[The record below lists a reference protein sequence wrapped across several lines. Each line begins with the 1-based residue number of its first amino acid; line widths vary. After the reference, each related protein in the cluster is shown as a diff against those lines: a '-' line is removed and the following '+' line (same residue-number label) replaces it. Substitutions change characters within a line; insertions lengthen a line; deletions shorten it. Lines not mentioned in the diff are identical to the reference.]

1 MLSKTSHELFRAPDT
16 IVPVTYVG
24 KSVSKEGRALGM
36 MPHCHPYA
44 VEICYVTRGHL
55 DWWTDSIS
63 FRLDPQ
69 DLLVV
74 LSGHPHGAVD
84 SAVQPCEY
92 YWVHLGVKHLRPE
105 LIAAIERPS
114 FSGVHRN
121 QPQLGELIV
130 RIMNEHRS
138 RDEFSDDS
146 VKALSELLLVGLL
159 RDYPLPNQ
167 KVPSELVRH
176 AQEILQRTAVE
187 DISIETVAS
196 QLQVS
201 SVWLSKKF
209 RQEIGESP
217 AKWARSQRVSK
228 AKRLLVLDQ
237 LTIGEIAVEL
247 GFSSSQ
253 YFSTV
258 FRQETGLT
266 PSEYRRSRLG
276 LIEH

>member
-1 MLSKTSHELFRAPDT
+1 MLAKTSHELFRVPET
-16 IVPVTYVG
+16 ILPVTYVG
-24 KSVSKEGRALGM
+24 KSISKEGRALGM

-44 VEICYVTRGHL
+44 VEVCYVTKGHL

-92 YWVHLGVKHLRPE
+92 YWVHFGIQNLRKE
-105 LIAAIERPS
+105 IADAIERPG
-114 FSGVHRN
+114 FAGVHRN
-121 QPQLGELIV
+121 HPQLGELVV

-138 RDEFSDDS
+138 RDEFSVDS
-146 VKALSELLLVGLL
+146 VKSLTELLLVGLL

-167 KVPSELVRH
+167 KAPSELVKQ
-176 AQEILQRTAVE
+176 AQEILQRTAV
-187 DISIETVAS
+187 DDLSIEMVAS

-209 RQEIGESP
+209 RQELGESP

-237 LTIGEIAVEL
+237 LTIGEIAIDL

-276 LIEH
+276 LLEH

>member
-1 MLSKTSHELFRAPDT
+1 MLAKTSHELFRAPNT
-16 IVPVTYVG
+16 IPPVTYVG
-24 KSVSKEGRALGM
+24 KSVSKEGRAMGM
-36 MPHCHPYA
+36 MPHCHPFA
-44 VEICYVTRGHL
+44 IEVCYVTKGHL

-69 DLLVV
+69 DVLVV
-74 LSGHPHGAVD
+74 LDGHPHGAVD

-105 LIAAIERPS
+105 LAKPIVRPS
-114 FSGVHRN
+114 FPGVHRC
-121 QPQLGELIV
+121 QPKIGELV
-130 RIMNEHRS
+130 VGIMNEHRK
-138 RDEFSDDS
+138 RDEFSEES
-146 VKALSELLLVGLL
+146 VRALCDLLVVGLL
-159 RDYPLPNQ
+159 RDYPLPNK
-167 KVPSELVRH
+167 KVPSELVKQ

-187 DISIETVAS
+187 DLSIEKVANR
-196 QLQVS
+196 LQVS

-217 AKWARSQRVSK
+217 AKWARSQRVAK

-237 LTIGEIAVEL
+237 LTIGEIAIEL

-266 PSEYRRSRLG
+266 PSEYRRSRVG

>member
-1 MLSKTSHELFRAPDT
+1 MLSKTTHELFRSPDT
-16 IVPVTYVG
+16 ILPVTYVG
-24 KSVSKEGRALGM
+24 KSISKEGRALGM
-36 MPHCHPYA
+36 MPHCHPFA
-44 VEICYVTRGHL
+44 LEICYVTKGHL

-74 LSGHPHGAVD
+74 LDKHPHGAVD

-92 YWVHLGVKHLRPE
+92 YWVHLGMEHLCE
-105 LIAAIERPS
+105 AFLNAVGRPS
-114 FSGVHRN
+114 FIGVHRN
-121 QPQLGELIV
+121 LPYLGELVV

-138 RDEFSDDS
+138 RDEFSVAN
-146 VKALSELLLVGLL
+146 VKSLTELLMIGLL
-159 RDYPLPNQ
+159 RDHPLPNQ
-167 KVPSELVRH
+167 KSPSDLVTQ
-176 AQEILQRTAVE
+176 AQDILQRTAVD
-187 DISIETVAS
+187 DISIEAVAS
-196 QLQVS
+196 RLQVS

-209 RQEIGESP
+209 RQELGESP
-217 AKWARSQRVSK
+217 AKWARSQRISK

-237 LTIGEIAVEL
+237 MTIGEIAIDL

-276 LIEH
+276 ILEH

>member
-1 MLSKTSHELFRAPDT
+1 M
-16 IVPVTYVG
+16 
-24 KSVSKEGRALGM
+24 GM

-44 VEICYVTRGHL
+44 VEICYVTKGHL

-63 FRLDPQ
+63 FRLEPQ

-92 YWVHLGVKHLRPE
+92 YWVHFGIHQLRKE
-105 LIAAIERPS
+105 IVDILERPG
-114 FSGVHRN
+114 FAGVHRN
-121 QPQLGELIV
+121 LPQLGDLVI

-138 RDEFSDDS
+138 KDQFSDES
-146 VKALSELLLVGLL
+146 VKSLAELLLVGLL
-159 RDYPLPNQ
+159 RDFPLPNQ
-167 KVPSELVRH
+167 KTPSDLVKQ
-176 AQEILQRTAVE
+176 AQEILQRTAV
-187 DISIETVAS
+187 DDLSIEMVAS

-209 RQEIGESP
+209 RQELGESP

-237 LTIGEIAVEL
+237 LTIGEIAIDL

-276 LIEH
+276 LLEH

>member
-1 MLSKTSHELFRAPDT
+1 MLSKTTHELFRAPNT
-16 IVPVTYVG
+16 IPPVTYVG

-44 VEICYVTRGHL
+44 VEICYVTKGHL
-55 DWWTDSIS
+55 DWWSDSIS
-63 FRLDPQ
+63 FRLDPH

-84 SAVQPCEY
+84 SAAQPCEY

-105 LIAAIERPS
+105 TLKAIERPS
-114 FSGVHRN
+114 FAGVHRN
-121 QPQLGELIV
+121 QPQLGELVV

-138 RDEFSDDS
+138 PDEFSGES
-146 VKALSELLLVGLL
+146 VRALSELLLIGLL
-159 RDYPLPNQ
+159 RDYPLPNHR
-167 KVPSELVRH
+167 VPSELVLK
-176 AQEILQRTAVE
+176 AQEILQRTAVDDLSVE
-187 DISIETVAS
+187 EVAR
-196 QLQVS
+196 QLGVS

-209 RQEIGESP
+209 RLEIGESP
-217 AKWARSQRVSK
+217 AKWARAQRVAR

-237 LTIGEIAVEL
+237 LTIGDIAMEL

-276 LIEH
+276 LLEH